1 MNDVQSSMDKH
12 LRLMEVAKDEEFSK
26 ATDAYFTEVGM
37 DNIFIRG
44 IDYSLDSSDRKEFLR
59 SMRKIVRNLDK
70 AAANPDI
77 NKAFTYNDEQS

>member
-1 MNDVQSSMDKH
+1 MDKH

-44 IDYSLDSSDRKEFLR
+44 VVDFSQGTNDRKELKR
-59 SMRKIVRNLDK
+59 SIKEIMVNIGK
-70 AAANPDI
+70 A
-77 NKAFTYNDEQS
+77 